1 METILASVALI
12 GIVMAGMAVGVIFSN
27 RKLRGSC
34 GRECECAEE
43 TRRECA
49 LAAAAEGAAGRSKG
63 PGAD

>member
-1 METILASVALI
+1 METVLASVALI
-12 GIVMAGMAVGVIFSN
+12 GIVMAAMAVGVIFSN

-49 LAAAAEGAAGRSKG
+49 LAAAAENAAGGGSGRS
-63 PGAD
+63 AD